1 MTKENLKNLIND
13 YAEQNSLFNAT
24 KKVVDKLKSEIK
36 EAFSESKISEFDTG
50 DFTAVLSN
58 VEKQSFNE
66 ELMIPIIK
74 TFGVRGVVK
83 KKEYVDMDALE
94 KAIYSGKITAEQVLQ
109 LDKCKETTSSQ
120 RLTIKKNKR
129 GK

>member
-1 MTKENLKNLIND
+1 
-13 YAEQNSLFNAT
+13 
-24 KKVVDKLKSEIK
+24 
-36 EAFSESKISEFDTG
+36 
-50 DFTAVLSN
+50 
-58 VEKQSFNE
+58 
-66 ELMIPIIK
+66 MIPIIK

>member
-13 YAEQNSLFNAT
+13 YGDKNKLFNSV
-24 KKVVDKLKSEIK
+24 KKAVDELKSEIK

-50 DFTAVLSN
+50 DFTAILST

-74 TFGVRGVVK
+74 TFCVRGVVK

-94 KAIYSGKITAEQVLQ
+94 KAIYSGKITDEQVLQ

-120 RLTIKKNKR
+120 RLTIKKTK
-129 GK
+129 KEK

>member
-1 MTKENLKNLIND
+1 MTKENLKKLIND

-24 KKVVDKLKSEIK
+24 KKVVDRLKSEIK

-74 TFGVRGVVK
+74 TFCVRGVVK

-94 KAIYSGKITAEQVLQ
+94 KAIYSGKITDEQVLQ

-120 RLTIKKNKR
+120 RLTIKKTK
-129 GK
+129 KEK

>member
-24 KKVVDKLKSEIK
+24 KKVVGRLKSEIE
-36 EAFSESKISEFDTG
+36 EAFGESKISEFDTG
-50 DFTAVLSN
+50 DFTAILST

>member
-24 KKVVDKLKSEIK
+24 KKVVDRLKSEIK

-50 DFTAVLSN
+50 DFTAVISN